1 MSSLISQNENGVIYV
16 ENNEGQIFGIVSP
29 TKIIDEDGLAFEQ
42 DALTVLELNGFNLE
56 QDWENET
63 TYIEFTED
71 NGESSKVVF
80 NNNDVDIVGE

>member
-16 ENNEGQIFGIVSP
+16 ENNEGPIFGIVSP

>member
-16 ENNEGQIFGIVSP
+16 ENNEGQIFGSVSP